1 LLSPLKDCEQDDLT
15 ELKKAFA
22 PQLKSFR
29 IDEETKFN

>member
-1 LLSPLKDCEQDDLT
+1 MCQRPTQDDLT

-29 IDEETKFN
+29 VDEETKFN